1 MSNKPSFVLTRPA
14 SRQQGL
20 IEVLTGQGMTVL
32 ALPALTIEPLI
43 EAFIEPFIAP
53 SIKSLNET
61 SIAPDIIKSD
71 FKFYNLIV
79 FVSRAAVEHFP
90 SDFHPDL
97 NQTHMAAVGGR
108 TALAIR
114 QRFGPL
120 ATVLYSPEG
129 ARQDSEALWPVLKP
143 ALTSLSRVLIVR
155 AETGRNWLRDQFMTK
170 GCQVD
175 VMAVYNRKP
184 CVWSAEQVQT
194 LNAALTSK
202 VPLIWLFTSAESVEA
217 VVSQLNVLGVQAS
230 QAIQGVVATHPKILE
245 RVSRLL
251 ATVNFDDLSNK
262 KPGTFTPYQVVAPCE
277 QEILQGLLKLSKF
290 LQS

>member
-1 MSNKPSFVLTRPA
+1 MPNKPSFVLTRPA

-20 IEVLTGQGMTVL
+20 IEVLTGQGMSVL
-32 ALPALTIEPLI
+32 ALPALSIEPLI
-43 EAFIEPFIAP
+43 E
-53 SIKSLNET
+53 S
-61 SIAPDIIKSD
+61 SIAPAIIKSD
-71 FKFYNLIV
+71 FKFYNLII

-90 SDFHPDL
+90 SDLHLDL
-97 NQTHMAAVGGR
+97 NQTHLAAVGGR

-120 ATVLYSPEG
+120 ATVLCPSEG
-129 ARQDSEALWPVLKP
+129 ARQDSEALWQVLKP
-143 ALTSLSRVLIVR
+143 ALTSLCRVLIVR
-155 AETGRNWLRDQFMTK
+155 AETGRDWLRNQFMTK

-175 VMAVYNRKP
+175 VMAVYKRKP
-184 CVWSAEQVQT
+184 CVWSAEQVQK
-194 LNAALTSK
+194 LNTALTLK

-217 VVSQLNVLGVQAS
+217 VVSQLNLLGVQAS

-251 ATVNFDDLSNK
+251 ATVIFDDLSNK
-262 KPGTFTPYQVVAPCE
+262 KLGTFTPYQVVAPCE
-277 QEILQGLLKLSKF
+277 KEILQGLLKLSKF